1 MLITVI
7 IPFKNSEKYI
17 KQSINSVINQSLSN
31 KYYEI
36 IAVNDRSRD
45 TSNKIVKG
53 IIHNKPNC
61 KLLSTNRD
69 TVGPGTARN
78 LGIKYS
84 SGQYIYFLD
93 SDDFLRKQT
102 LLRLKKVV
110 DKNKQVDLIC
120 NDYKV
125 FDRKKNMKKISRFDL
140 DLLNKN
146 KMEVLKNFFDLSII
160 PQVISNLIRRK
171 LIIRNNIFFKEGYF
185 EDVFFIFKVLFFLK
199 KKIII
204 KECLYY
210 KINRK
215 DSIVN
220 TISTQ
225 HIADAF
231 KGYNS
236 AYKFLAKKKKYKFF
250 YYLYMKGI
258 VGEAATLIN
267 RIKTFGLTNEHKKK
281 CYKKLHNSVKK
292 NISWLRKKYKFET
305 KKDIIFRN
313 FIENTNKY
321 F

>member
-1 MLITVI
+1 MLISVI

-17 KQSINSVINQSLSN
+17 KQSVNSVINQSLSN

-110 DKNKQVDLIC
+110 DKNKHVDLIC

-185 EDVFFIFKVLFFLK
+185 EDVFFIFKVLAANNPLGDLFPK
-199 KKIII
+199 H
-204 KECLYY
+204 
-210 KINRK
+210 
-215 DSIVN
+215 
-220 TISTQ
+220 ISTYLSL
-225 HIADAF
+225 
-231 KGYNS
+231 YN
-236 AYKFLAKKKKYKFF
+236 YHFIYNLLNPKYFCNKFLASCIRFPFF
-250 YYLYMKGI
+250 PI
-258 VGEAATLIN
+258 
-267 RIKTFGLTNEHKKK
+267 IKP
-281 CYKKLHNSVKK
+281 
-292 NISWLRKKYKFET
+292 R
-305 KKDIIFRN
+305 R
-313 FIENTNKY
+313 
-321 F
+321 